1 MASII
6 RRPFVYTYKNA
17 TLVLILINT
26 AVYLLEKMVP
36 SLMTYLPLNVY
47 NCLAHGMYWQP
58 FTYMF
63 VHGNV
68 THILFNMLAL
78 FFFGTSVERAV
89 GTKEYLLLYF
99 VTGTLCGISSLV
111 IYYLTGM
118 WLVFL
123 MGASGAV
130 YGLLLSYAVIF
141 PRNRIYIWGLIPVP
155 APVLVLAY
163 AVIEFG
169 SQIFGLR
176 NGVAHS
182 VHLAGFIFAWLYFVI
197 RMGINPVKIWKDAYR

>member
-78 FFFGTSVERAV
+78 FFFGTSVEKAV

-99 VTGTLCGISSLV
+99 LTGTLCGISSLV

>member
-26 AVYLLEKMVP
+26 VVYLLEKMVP

-78 FFFGTSVERAV
+78 FFFGTSVEKAV

-99 VTGTLCGISSLV
+99 LTGTLCGISSLV

-130 YGLLLSYAVIF
+130 YGLLLSYAVVF

>member
-99 VTGTLCGISSLV
+99 LTGTLCGISSLV